1 MFFIGRNPMGLN
13 HLSQRQTAGFALL
26 FGAVL
31 ISTSSVWVKLADLA
45 PTVSGFYRMAIGGGL
60 LIVICVMTGRSLWH
74 SSAYAFKLFLA
85 ALFFAV
91 DLWLWHRSILFV
103 GPGLATVLG
112 NFQVFFMTL
121 FGVVF
126 LSERVGWRFLTGLG
140 LAFLGLFL
148 LVGVDWSNFDA
159 DYRTGVIYGLSTAL
173 AYTGFMLVMRQLQGM
188 KSTLSPMSNLGVMS
202 LMCAAILAVVA
213 LFDGDSFV
221 IHDNQTLLS
230 MISLGVFCQV
240 LGWVIITRSMP
251 LLATSLV
258 GLILLL
264 QPALSMLW
272 DIVFFSRP
280 TSTLDIIGFV
290 AVMAG
295 IYVASVRRKKAI
307 RMNS

>member
-1 MFFIGRNPMGLN
+1 MPSN
-13 HLSQRQTAGFALL
+13 HSKQRQTAAFALL

-60 LIVICVMTGRSLWH
+60 LLVICLITRRSLWH
-74 SSAYAFKLFLA
+74 SGSYALKLFFA

-121 FGVVF
+121 FGVLF
-126 LSERVGWRFLTGLG
+126 LHERIGWRFLTGLG

-159 DYRTGVIYGLSTAL
+159 DYRTGVIYGLLTAV
-173 AYTGFMLVMRQLQGM
+173 AYTGFMLVLRQLQGM
-188 KSTLSPMSNLGVMS
+188 KSTLSPMSNLGVVS
-202 LMCAAILAVVA
+202 LMCAGILAVMA
-213 LFDGDSFV
+213 FFEGDSFV
-221 IHDNQTLLS
+221 IQDKQTLFS

-240 LGWVIITRSMP
+240 IGWVVITRSMP

-272 DIVFFSRP
+272 DIIFFSRP
-280 TSTLDIIGFV
+280 TSLTDIMGFV
-290 AVMAG
+290 AVMIG

>member
-1 MFFIGRNPMGLN
+1 MDQVK
-13 HLSQRQTAGFALL
+13 QRQTAAFALV
-26 FGAVL
+26 FGAIL
-31 ISTSSVWVKLADLA
+31 ISTSSVWVKLADIA

-60 LIVICVMTGRSLWH
+60 LIVICVITGRQLWH
-74 SSAYAFKLFLA
+74 SGAYTLKLFFA
-85 ALFFAV
+85 AAFFAV

-121 FGVVF
+121 FGVLF

-140 LAFLGLFL
+140 LAFIGLFL
-148 LVGVDWSNFDA
+148 LVGVDWANFDA
-159 DYRTGVIYGLSTAL
+159 DYRIGVIYGLLTAV
-173 AYTGFMLVMRQLQGM
+173 AYTGFMLVLRQLQGM
-188 KSTLSPMSNLGVMS
+188 QSALSPMSNLGMVS
-202 LMCAAILAVVA
+202 LMCAAMLAVMA
-213 LFDGDSFV
+213 MFEGDSFA
-221 IHDNQTLLS
+221 INDNQTLFS

-240 LGWVIITRSMP
+240 IGWVMITRSMP

-280 TSTLDIIGFV
+280 TSTLDMIGFV
-290 AVMAG
+290 AVMMG
-295 IYVASVRRKKAI
+295 IYVASVRRKKPI

>member
-1 MFFIGRNPMGLN
+1 MN
-13 HLSQRQTAGFALL
+13 HAKQRQTAAFALL
-26 FGAVL
+26 FGAIL

-60 LIVICVMTGRSLWH
+60 LIVVCLITGRQLWH
-74 SSAYAFKLFLA
+74 SGAYTLKLLFA
-85 ALFFAV
+85 AMFFAV

-121 FGVVF
+121 FGVLF
-126 LSERVGWRFLTGLG
+126 LSERVGWRFMTGLG
-140 LAFLGLFL
+140 LAFIGLFL
-148 LVGVDWSNFDA
+148 LVGVDWSQFDA
-159 DYRTGVIYGLSTAL
+159 DYRIGVVYGLLTAV
-173 AYTGFMLVMRQLQGM
+173 AYTGFMLVLRQVQGM
-188 KSTLSPMSNLGVMS
+188 QSALSPMSNLGMVS
-202 LMCAAILAVVA
+202 LMSAGILAILAV
-213 LFDGDSFV
+213 FEGDSFV
-221 IHDNQTLLS
+221 IHDNQTLFS

-240 LGWVIITRSMP
+240 IGWVMITRSMP

-272 DIVFFSRP
+272 DIVLFSRP
-280 TSTLDIIGFV
+280 TSMLDILGFV
-290 AVMAG
+290 AVMIG
-295 IYVASVRRKKAI
+295 IYVASVRRKKPI

>member
-1 MFFIGRNPMGLN
+1 MN
-13 HLSQRQTAGFALL
+13 HAKQRQTAAFALL
-26 FGAVL
+26 FGAIL
-31 ISTSSVWVKLADLA
+31 ISTSSVWVKLSDLA

-60 LIVICVMTGRSLWH
+60 LIAICLITGRQLWH
-74 SSAYAFKLFLA
+74 SGVYTLKLLFA
-85 ALFFAV
+85 AMFFAV

-121 FGVVF
+121 FGVLF
-126 LSERVGWRFLTGLG
+126 LSERVGWRFMTGLG
-140 LAFLGLFL
+140 LAFIGLFL
-148 LVGVDWSNFDA
+148 LVGVDWANFDA
-159 DYRTGVIYGLSTAL
+159 DYRIGVVYGLLTAV
-173 AYTGFMLVMRQLQGM
+173 AYTGFMLVLRQVQGM
-188 KSTLSPMSNLGVMS
+188 QSALSPMSNLGMVS
-202 LMCAAILAVVA
+202 LMCAGILAILAV
-213 LFDGDSFV
+213 FEGDSFV
-221 IHDNQTLLS
+221 IHDNQTLFS

-240 LGWVIITRSMP
+240 IGWVMITRSMP

-280 TSTLDIIGFV
+280 TSTLDMIGFV
-290 AVMAG
+290 AVMMG

>member
-1 MFFIGRNPMGLN
+1 MIQ
-13 HLSQRQTAGFALL
+13 SSERQSAAFALL
-26 FGAVL
+26 LGAIL

-60 LIVICVMTGRSLWH
+60 LIVICVVTGRKLWH
-74 SSAYAFKLFLA
+74 SGAYTLKLFFA

-121 FGVVF
+121 FGVLF

-140 LAFLGLFL
+140 LAFIGLFL
-148 LVGVDWSNFDA
+148 LVGVDWAQFDA
-159 DYRTGVIYGLSTAL
+159 DYRIGVVYGLLTAV
-173 AYTGFMLVMRQLQGM
+173 AYTGFMLVLRQLQGLP
-188 KSTLSPMSNLGVMS
+188 SALSPMSNLGVVS
-202 LMCAAILAVVA
+202 LMCAGILAVVA
-213 LFDGDSFV
+213 FIEGHSF
-221 IHDNQTLLS
+221 IIADQQTLFS
-230 MISLGVFCQV
+230 MISLGVLCQV
-240 LGWVIITRSMP
+240 IGWVVITRSMP

-272 DIVFFSRP
+272 DIVFFNRP
-280 TSTLDIIGFV
+280 TSMLDIMGFV
-290 AVMAG
+290 AVMIG

>member
-1 MFFIGRNPMGLN
+1 MDQAK
-13 HLSQRQTAGFALL
+13 QRQTAAFALL
-26 FGAVL
+26 FGAIL

-60 LIVICVMTGRSLWH
+60 LIVICVMTGRPLWH
-74 SSAYAFKLFLA
+74 SGAYTLKLFFA

-91 DLWLWHRSILFV
+91 DLWLWHRSIIFV

-121 FGVVF
+121 FGVLF
-126 LSERVGWRFLTGLG
+126 LSERIGWRFLTGLG
-140 LAFLGLFL
+140 LAFIGLFL
-148 LVGVDWSNFDA
+148 LVGVDWASFDA
-159 DYRTGVIYGLSTAL
+159 GYRKGVIFGLCTAL

-213 LFDGDSFV
+213 YIEGDSFV
-221 IHDNQTLLS
+221 INDNQTLFS
-230 MISLGVFCQV
+230 MVCLGVFCQV
-240 LGWVIITRSMP
+240 LGWVVITRSMP

-280 TSTLDIIGFV
+280 TSMVDMIGFV
-290 AVMAG
+290 AVMIG

>member
-1 MFFIGRNPMGLN
+1 MSMDQVK
-13 HLSQRQTAGFALL
+13 QRQTAAFALV
-26 FGAVL
+26 FGAIL
-31 ISTSSVWVKLADLA
+31 ISTSSVWVKLADIA

-60 LIVICVMTGRSLWH
+60 LIVICVITGRQLWH
-74 SSAYAFKLFLA
+74 SGAYTLKLFFA
-85 ALFFAV
+85 AAFFAV

-121 FGVVF
+121 FGVLF

-140 LAFLGLFL
+140 LAFIGLFL
-148 LVGVDWSNFDA
+148 LVGVDWANFDA
-159 DYRTGVIYGLSTAL
+159 DYRIGVVYGLLTAV
-173 AYTGFMLVMRQLQGM
+173 AYTGFMLVLRQVQGM
-188 KSTLSPMSNLGVMS
+188 QSALSPMSNLGMVS
-202 LMCAAILAVVA
+202 LMCAGILAILAV
-213 LFDGDSFV
+213 FEGDSFA
-221 IHDNQTLLS
+221 INDNQTLFS

-240 LGWVIITRSMP
+240 IGWVMITRSMP

-280 TSTLDIIGFV
+280 SSTLDMIGFV
-290 AVMAG
+290 AVMMG
-295 IYVASVRRKKAI
+295 IYVASVRRKKPI

>member
-1 MFFIGRNPMGLN
+1 MSMDQVK
-13 HLSQRQTAGFALL
+13 QRQTAAFALV
-26 FGAVL
+26 FGAIL
-31 ISTSSVWVKLADLA
+31 ISTSSVWVKLADIA

-60 LIVICVMTGRSLWH
+60 LIVICVITGRQLWH
-74 SSAYAFKLFLA
+74 SGAYTLKLFFA
-85 ALFFAV
+85 AAFFAV

-121 FGVVF
+121 FGVLF

-140 LAFLGLFL
+140 LAFIGLFL
-148 LVGVDWSNFDA
+148 LVGVDWANFDA
-159 DYRTGVIYGLSTAL
+159 DYRIGVVYGLLTAV
-173 AYTGFMLVMRQLQGM
+173 AYTGFMLVLRQVQGM
-188 KSTLSPMSNLGVMS
+188 QSALSPMSNLGMVS
-202 LMCAAILAVVA
+202 LMCAGILAILAV
-213 LFDGDSFV
+213 FEGDSFA
-221 IHDNQTLLS
+221 INDNQTLFS

-240 LGWVIITRSMP
+240 IGWVMITRSMP

-280 TSTLDIIGFV
+280 TSTLDMIGFV
-290 AVMAG
+290 AVMMG
-295 IYVASVRRKKAI
+295 IYVASVRRKKPI

>member
-1 MFFIGRNPMGLN
+1 MTQFN
-13 HLSQRQTAGFALL
+13 QRQSAAFALL
-26 FGAVL
+26 FGAIL

-60 LIVICVMTGRSLWH
+60 LIVVCLLTGRQLWH
-74 SSAYAFKLFLA
+74 SGAYTLKLFFA
-85 ALFFAV
+85 AMFFAV

-121 FGVVF
+121 FGVLF
-126 LSERVGWRFLTGLG
+126 LSERVGWRFMTGLG
-140 LAFLGLFL
+140 LAFIGLFL
-148 LVGVDWSNFDA
+148 LVGVDWANFDA
-159 DYRTGVIYGLSTAL
+159 DYRIGVVYGLSTAV
-173 AYTGFMLVMRQLQGM
+173 AYTGFMLVLRQLQGM
-188 KSTLSPMSNLGVMS
+188 QSALSPMSNLGMVS
-202 LMCAAILAVVA
+202 LMCAGILAFLAV
-213 LFDGDSFV
+213 FEGESFV
-221 IHDNQTLLS
+221 IHDNQTLFS

-240 LGWVIITRSMP
+240 IGWVVITRSMP

-280 TSTLDIIGFV
+280 TSTLDILGFV
-290 AVMAG
+290 AVMLG

>member
-1 MFFIGRNPMGLN
+1 MN
-13 HLSQRQTAGFALL
+13 HAKQRQTAAFALL
-26 FGAVL
+26 FGAIL

-60 LIVICVMTGRSLWH
+60 LIVVCLITGRQLWH
-74 SSAYAFKLFLA
+74 SGAYTLKLLFA
-85 ALFFAV
+85 AMFFAV

-121 FGVVF
+121 FGVLF
-126 LSERVGWRFLTGLG
+126 LSERVGWRFITGLG
-140 LAFLGLFL
+140 LAFIGLFL
-148 LVGVDWSNFDA
+148 LVGVDWANFDA
-159 DYRTGVIYGLSTAL
+159 DYRIGVVYGLLTAV
-173 AYTGFMLVMRQLQGM
+173 AYTGFMLVLRQVQGM
-188 KSTLSPMSNLGVMS
+188 HSALSPMSNLGMVS
-202 LMCAAILAVVA
+202 LMCAVILAILAV
-213 LFDGDSFV
+213 LEGDSFV
-221 IHDNQTLLS
+221 IHDNQTLFS

-240 LGWVIITRSMP
+240 IGWVMITRSMP

-280 TSTLDIIGFV
+280 TSMLDILGFV
-290 AVMAG
+290 AVMIG
-295 IYVASVRRKKAI
+295 IYVASVRRTKPI

>member
-1 MFFIGRNPMGLN
+1 MSMDQVK
-13 HLSQRQTAGFALL
+13 QRQTAAFALV
-26 FGAVL
+26 FGAIL
-31 ISTSSVWVKLADLA
+31 ISTSSVWVKLADIA

-60 LIVICVMTGRSLWH
+60 LIVICVITGRQLWH
-74 SSAYAFKLFLA
+74 SGAYTLKLFFA
-85 ALFFAV
+85 AAFFAV

-121 FGVVF
+121 FGVLF

-140 LAFLGLFL
+140 LAFIGLFL
-148 LVGVDWSNFDA
+148 LVGVDWANFDA
-159 DYRTGVIYGLSTAL
+159 DYRIGVVYGLLTAV
-173 AYTGFMLVMRQLQGM
+173 AYTGFMLVLRQVQGM
-188 KSTLSPMSNLGVMS
+188 QSALSPMSNLGMVS
-202 LMCAAILAVVA
+202 LMCAGILAILAV
-213 LFDGDSFV
+213 FEGDSFV
-221 IHDNQTLLS
+221 IHDNQTLFS

-240 LGWVIITRSMP
+240 IGWVMITRSMP

-280 TSTLDIIGFV
+280 TSTLDMIGFV
-290 AVMAG
+290 AVMMG
-295 IYVASVRRKKAI
+295 IYVASVRRKKPI

>member
-1 MFFIGRNPMGLN
+1 MPSN
-13 HLSQRQTAGFALL
+13 HSKQRQTAAFALL

-60 LIVICVMTGRSLWH
+60 LLVICLITRRSLWH
-74 SSAYAFKLFLA
+74 SGSYALKLFFA

-121 FGVVF
+121 FGVLF
-126 LSERVGWRFLTGLG
+126 LHERIGWRFLTGLG

-159 DYRTGVIYGLSTAL
+159 DYRTGVIYGLLTAV
-173 AYTGFMLVMRQLQGM
+173 AYTGFMLVLRQLQGM
-188 KSTLSPMSNLGVMS
+188 KSTLSPMSNLGVVS
-202 LMCAAILAVVA
+202 LMCAGILAVMA
-213 LFDGDSFV
+213 FFEGDSFV
-221 IHDNQTLLS
+221 IQDKQTLFS

-240 LGWVIITRSMP
+240 IGWVVITRSMP

-272 DIVFFSRP
+272 DIVFFNRP
-280 TSTLDIIGFV
+280 TSTLDMIGFV
-290 AVMAG
+290 AVMLG

>member
-1 MFFIGRNPMGLN
+1 MDQVK
-13 HLSQRQTAGFALL
+13 QRQTAAFALV
-26 FGAVL
+26 FGAIL
-31 ISTSSVWVKLADLA
+31 ISTSSVWVKLADIA

-60 LIVICVMTGRSLWH
+60 LIVICVITGRQLWH
-74 SSAYAFKLFLA
+74 SGAYTLKLFFA
-85 ALFFAV
+85 AAFFAV

-121 FGVVF
+121 FGVLF

-140 LAFLGLFL
+140 LAFIGLFL
-148 LVGVDWSNFDA
+148 LVGVDWANFDA
-159 DYRTGVIYGLSTAL
+159 DYRIGVVYGLLTAV
-173 AYTGFMLVMRQLQGM
+173 AYTGFMLVLRQVQGM
-188 KSTLSPMSNLGVMS
+188 QSALSPMSNLGMVS
-202 LMCAAILAVVA
+202 LMCAGILAILAV
-213 LFDGDSFV
+213 FEGDSFA
-221 IHDNQTLLS
+221 INDNQTLFS

-240 LGWVIITRSMP
+240 IGWVMITRSMP

-280 TSTLDIIGFV
+280 TSTLDMIGFV
-290 AVMAG
+290 AVMMG
-295 IYVASVRRKKAI
+295 IYVASVRRKKPI

>member
-1 MFFIGRNPMGLN
+1 MTLN
-13 HLSQRQTAGFALL
+13 HLNQRQPAAFALL
-26 FGAVL
+26 FGAIL

-60 LIVICVMTGRSLWH
+60 LIVICVMTGRQLWH
-74 SSAYAFKLFLA
+74 SGAYSFKLFIA

-91 DLWLWHRSILFV
+91 DLWLWHRSIIFV

-121 FGVVF
+121 FGVLF
-126 LSERVGWRFLTGLG
+126 LSERVGWRFMSGLG
-140 LAFLGLFL
+140 LAFIGLFL
-148 LVGVDWSNFDA
+148 LVGVDWSQFDS
-159 DYRTGVIYGLSTAL
+159 DYRMGVVYGLLTAV
-173 AYTGFMLVMRQLQGM
+173 AYTGFMLVLRQLQGL
-188 KSTLSPMSNLGVMS
+188 KDSLSPMSNLGMLS
-202 LMCAAILAVVA
+202 LMCAAILALIAV
-213 LFDGDSFV
+213 FEGDSFV
-221 IHDNQTLLS
+221 IHDNQTLFS

-240 LGWVIITRSMP
+240 VGWVVITRSMP

-272 DIVFFSRP
+272 DVVFFSRP
-280 TSTLDIIGFV
+280 TSMLDIAGFL
-290 AVMAG
+290 AVMIG
-295 IYVASVRRKKAI
+295 IYVASVRRKKVI

>member
-1 MFFIGRNPMGLN
+1 MDQVK
-13 HLSQRQTAGFALL
+13 QRQTAAFALV
-26 FGAVL
+26 FGAIL
-31 ISTSSVWVKLADLA
+31 ISTSSVWVKLADIA

-60 LIVICVMTGRSLWH
+60 LIVICLITGRQLWH
-74 SSAYAFKLFLA
+74 SGGYALKLFFA
-85 ALFFAV
+85 AAFFAV

-121 FGVVF
+121 FGVLF

-140 LAFLGLFL
+140 LAFIGLFL
-148 LVGVDWSNFDA
+148 LVGVDWANFDA
-159 DYRTGVIYGLSTAL
+159 DYRIGVVYGLLTAV
-173 AYTGFMLVMRQLQGM
+173 AYTGFMLVLRQLQGM
-188 KSTLSPMSNLGVMS
+188 QSALSPMSNLGMVS
-202 LMCAAILAVVA
+202 LMCAAMLAVMAV
-213 LFDGDSFV
+213 FEGDSFA
-221 IHDNQTLLS
+221 ITDNQTLFS

-240 LGWVIITRSMP
+240 IGWVVITRSMP

-280 TSTLDIIGFV
+280 TSTLDMIGFV
-290 AVMAG
+290 AVMMG